1 MGSVEGRSVSTTIQ
15 AEVSIRL
22 SPEVAAIVK
31 ESLTPEAE
39 HPISQR
45 SDVEVKAEGGTLTIS
60 MEASDI
66 TALRAAFNS
75 YIRWVDAILNVV
87 ASID

>member
-1 MGSVEGRSVSTTIQ
+1 MIQ

-22 SPEVAAIVK
+22 SPKVASIVE
-31 ESLTPEAE
+31 ESLIPEAE

-45 SDVEVKAEGGTLTIS
+45 SNVEVEAKEGKLTIS
-60 MEASDI
+60 MEASDV

-75 YIRWVDAILNVV
+75 YLRWVGAILNIV
-87 ASID
+87 ASMN

>member
-1 MGSVEGRSVSTTIQ
+1 MIN
-15 AEVSIRL
+15 AEVSIQL

-31 ESLTPEAE
+31 ESLIPEAK

-45 SDVEVKAEGGTLTIS
+45 SNVEVEASEGKLVIS
-60 MEASDI
+60 MEASDV

-75 YIRWVDAILNVV
+75 YIRWVKAIMNVV
-87 ASID
+87 DSVG